1 MSITLEDVRYIAAL
15 ARLHFSEAEEQQMAR
30 QMEAILGYMAK
41 LNELDTADVPPMVHV
56 LDLYNVFRE
65 DQVVARIT
73 HAEALQNAPEADG
86 DYFRVPKVIE

>member
-1 MSITLEDVRYIAAL
+1 
-15 ARLHFSEAEEQQMAR
+15 
-30 QMEAILGYMAK
+30 
-41 LNELDTADVPPMVHV
+41 MVHV